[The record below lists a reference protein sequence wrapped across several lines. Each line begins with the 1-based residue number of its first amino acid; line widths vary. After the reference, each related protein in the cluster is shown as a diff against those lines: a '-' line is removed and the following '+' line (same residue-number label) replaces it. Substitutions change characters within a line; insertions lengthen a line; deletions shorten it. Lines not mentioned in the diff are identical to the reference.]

1 MMINQYNSQKISVLS
16 FVAIYFVMVIHANY
30 DSSILKPV
38 SSALQ
43 NFTGTAGLSVAAV
56 PLFYFISGIL
66 FYRGVNT
73 IGDCLPR
80 MRKRVK
86 SLLVPYVIWNI
97 IFVSRYVVLEYIPGV
112 SIFVNSDVV
121 SNIDFY
127 KPQDTLAYLFLKP
140 AGFQLWFL
148 RDLILYVTLSPVI
161 YVGIKKLPL
170 LTYLTLLLLFGGINR
185 CGVTYFVLGGIL
197 AIHYDFEVLKRLLTK
212 PLVCACITIY
222 LTGGLFASGIVSL
235 PISVFNPYYQQVIS
249 VIGIMAIWGGYDML
263 VGEED
268 LISNRMKKLMSYTFF
283 IYLFH
288 EPTFNIIKK
297 LGLVMFGCNDLS
309 LALMYLINPII
320 MIIVAVWTGMIC
332 QRFMPRLYSIATGG
346 R

>member
-1 MMINQYNSQKISVLS
+1 MINQYNSQKISVLS

-97 IFVSRYVVLEYIPGV
+97 IFVSWYVVLEYIPGV

-127 KPQDTLAYLFLKP
+127 KPQDTLVYLFLKP

-170 LTYLTLLLLFGGINR
+170 LTYLTLLLLFGGISR

-309 LALMYLINPII
+309 LVLMYLINPII

-332 QRFMPRLYSIATGG
+332 QCLMPRLYSIATGG

>member
-97 IFVSRYVVLEYIPGV
+97 IFVSWYVVLEYIPGV

-127 KPQDTLAYLFLKP
+127 KPQDTLVYLFLKP

-170 LTYLTLLLLFGGINR
+170 LTYLTLLLLFGGISR

-309 LALMYLINPII
+309 LVLMYLINPII

-332 QRFMPRLYSIATGG
+332 QCLMPRLYSIATGG

>member
-97 IFVSRYVVLEYIPGV
+97 IFVSWYVVLEYIPGV

-161 YVGIKKLPL
+161 YVGIVIWRYK
-170 LTYLTLLLLFGGINR
+170 
-185 CGVTYFVLGGIL
+185 
-197 AIHYDFEVLKRLLTK
+197 
-212 PLVCACITIY
+212 
-222 LTGGLFASGIVSL
+222 SL
-235 PISVFNPYYQQVIS
+235 
-249 VIGIMAIWGGYDML
+249 WG
-263 VGEED
+263 
-268 LISNRMKKLMSYTFF
+268 
-283 IYLFH
+283 YLFCVRRH
-288 EPTFNIIKK
+288 IGNT
-297 LGLVMFGCNDLS
+297 L
-309 LALMYLINPII
+309 
-320 MIIVAVWTGMIC
+320 
-332 QRFMPRLYSIATGG
+332 
-346 R
+346 

>member
-1 MMINQYNSQKISVLS
+1 MINQYNSQKISVLS

-97 IFVSRYVVLEYIPGV
+97 IFVSWYVVLEYIPGV

-127 KPQDTLAYLFLKP
+127 KPQDTLVYLFLKP

-170 LTYLTLLLLFGGINR
+170 LTYLTLLLLFGGISR

-263 VGEED
+263 VGEEE

-309 LALMYLINPII
+309 LVLMYLINPII

-332 QRFMPRLYSIATGG
+332 QCLMPRLYSIATGG

>member
-97 IFVSRYVVLEYIPGV
+97 IFVSWYVVLEYIPGV

-127 KPQDTLAYLFLKP
+127 KPQDTLVYLFLKP

-170 LTYLTLLLLFGGINR
+170 LTYLTLLLLFGGISR

-249 VIGIMAIWGGYDML
+249 VIGIMASWGGYDML

-309 LALMYLINPII
+309 LVLMYLINPII

-332 QRFMPRLYSIATGG
+332 QCLMPRLYSIATGG